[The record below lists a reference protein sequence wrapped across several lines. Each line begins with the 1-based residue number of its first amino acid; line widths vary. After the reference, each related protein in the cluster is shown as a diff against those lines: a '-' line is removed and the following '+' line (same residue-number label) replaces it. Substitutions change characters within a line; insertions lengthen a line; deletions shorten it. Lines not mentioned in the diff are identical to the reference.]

1 MITTERLSRMTT
13 PYGNAPEIRRQ
24 VLVQSRSPACDM
36 TAETCGTIFKTAF
49 CALLNTQNKRGHEN
63 NFSLPTPCASKTH
76 SNSKL
81 TTNLIRV
88 CPLALTLSQRQ
99 HSSPYEAKCW
109 LYVVNPSVPPILFT
123 SNFFSTEPSHSQT
136 VSSRPDWFLSARSPV
151 SHLVLAAPSWST
163 CCMQINYSP
172 QLVRERIAWVNTLVR
187 PVRPNCKIYRFFY

>member
-24 VLVQSRSPACDM
+24 VLVQSRSTACDM

-76 SNSKL
+76 SNTKL

-88 CPLALTLSQRQ
+88 CPLALKLSYSVNTVRLMKQ
-99 HSSPYEAKCW
+99 SVGFMW
-109 LYVVNPSVPPILFT
+109 LIPRFPRFFLPAI
-123 SNFFSTEPSHSQT
+123 FFSTEPSHSQT
-136 VSSRPDWFLSARSPV
+136 VSSRPDWILSTRSPV

-172 QLVRERIAWVNTLVR
+172 QVVRERIAWG
-187 PVRPNCKIYRFFY
+187 IYTCTPRKTKLQDL